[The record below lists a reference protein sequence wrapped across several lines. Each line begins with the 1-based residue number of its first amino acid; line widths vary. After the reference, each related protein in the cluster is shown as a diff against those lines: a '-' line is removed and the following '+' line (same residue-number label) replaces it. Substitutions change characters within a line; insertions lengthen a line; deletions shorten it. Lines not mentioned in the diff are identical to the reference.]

1 MSTSPLDVVNR
12 VVGARS
18 DSGAKELETD
28 FLKVRGNT
36 LIFENTIYQIRN
48 IAAIEMVPLRAN
60 IPWLAVL
67 VVLLAVYGIFFNRE
81 GIIIVISLIGG
92 AWALFSLYKYWQ
104 RRKQYGLL
112 ILLNSGIETS
122 TIIIGPD
129 RGFIIQVMK
138 VLYDIMNDNAQSV
151 DIIFDQKQ
159 ILING
164 ITHSTI
170 VAGSSVG
177 GNVVNTIS

>member
-1 MSTSPLDVVNR
+1 
-12 VVGARS
+12 
-18 DSGAKELETD
+18 
-28 FLKVRGNT
+28 
-36 LIFENTIYQIRN
+36 
-48 IAAIEMVPLRAN
+48 MVPLQAN

-122 TIIIGPD
+122 TIIISPD